1 MLSVS
6 LFRFWRGR
14 LRFSV
19 LSLWVLRTVS
29 LVLLLLCGLQIGY
42 TLRVQ
47 GLNPVPES
55 AVDVASWPVVPIEV
69 LHVLDGEGPT
79 GWLAGAWP
87 VLNVRLADDRQ
98 QGMEFPVPLT
108 WPGRRS
114 LALDEATLRR
124 LPGCM
129 GYVRGQVLRGVGSVD
144 RFRIWELHCGPVHH
158 AYEDFRAAYEA
169 EQRAQGPAPARWQWG
184 LLAGLMVLA
193 LLAWVPWSPRRAQV
207 PDA

>member
-1 MLSVS
+1 MFSASLCPSWRSRLAFAVLGIWVSRIVS
-6 LFRFWRGR
+6 LLF
-14 LRFSV
+14 
-19 LSLWVLRTVS
+19 
-29 LVLLLLCGLQIGY
+29 LLLCGLQIGY
-42 TLRVQ
+42 TLRAQ

-55 AVDVASWPVVPIEV
+55 AADVARWPVVPIEV
-69 LHVLDGEGPT
+69 LQVLDGMGGS
-79 GWLAGAWP
+79 GWLTGAAP

-114 LALDEATLRR
+114 LALDEAALRR

-129 GYVRGQVLRGVGSVD
+129 GYVRGQVLHGVGSTD

-158 AYEDFRAAYEA
+158 AYDDFRAAYEA
-169 EQRAQGPAPARWQWG
+169 ARAQGPSPAGWQWG

-193 LLAWVPWSPRRAQV
+193 LLTWVPWRPRQARV